1 MKPEVSER
9 LFIEE
14 LFTHS
19 INESAIQEEEIV
31 NIERLTGDASTRR
44 YYRVFCEKTS
54 YVVCLDNP
62 SEEKNSFVEVQE
74 FLEKKKIRVPKIY
87 DINLSKGYI
96 LEEDLGD
103 ITLLQHL
110 ATVKNIEEE
119 YELYKKVID
128 ELLTLHKTPENEIQN
143 SKKFELK
150 FDYEKLKFEIDFSVK
165 YFFKL
170 FLKNEDE
177 KVLKEL
183 SNSFDSICERL
194 AEQKMVLTHR
204 DFHSRN
210 VMVKG
215 KDLIMIDFQDARWGI
230 PQYDLASLLDDC
242 YYEVHPSN
250 KSKLMKYYFDS
261 LGEDVHAQGG
271 YEEFKCLYSDMAI
284 QRVFKAIGS
293 FSYIYNMRKD
303 ERYLKYIGF
312 AMEKLRLIM
321 LENSKYDSLRTLLFR
336 TYYES

>member
-14 LFTHS
+14 LIIHS
-19 INESAIQEEEIV
+19 INASAIEKEKIL

-44 YYRVFCEKTS
+44 YYRVFCEKTN

-62 SEEKNSFVEVQE
+62 SEETNSFVEVQS
-74 FLEKKKIRVPKIY
+74 FLNAKEIRVPKIF
-87 DINLSKGYI
+87 DTNLSKGYI

-103 ITLLQHL
+103 TTLLQHL
-110 ATVKNIEEE
+110 AEIENVETE
-119 YELYKKVID
+119 YKLYKTVID
-128 ELLTLHKTPENEIQN
+128 ELLTLHKITKDEIDN
-143 SKKFELK
+143 SNKFELK
-150 FDYEKLKFEIDFSVK
+150 FDYEKLKFEIDFSIK

-177 KVLKEL
+177 KTLNQL
-183 SNSFDSICERL
+183 SHLFNPICERL
-194 AEQKMVLTHR
+194 SQEKMVLTHR

-210 VMVKG
+210 IMVIKN
-215 KDLIMIDFQDARWGI
+215 DLVMIDFQDARWGI

-242 YYEVHPSN
+242 YYQIHKDN
-250 KSKLMKYYFDS
+250 KDRLMKYYYENLGSEVHKQGDYENFKS
-261 LGEDVHAQGG
+261 LYQ
-271 YEEFKCLYSDMAI
+271 DMAI

-293 FSYIYNMRKD
+293 FSYIYNKRKD

-312 AMEKLRLIM
+312 AMEKLRGIM
-321 LENSKYDSLRTLLFR
+321 LGDSKYQDLRAILFR